1 MQQVRLFTGT
11 EDQIGSMERSVN
23 DWLRTS
29 NARVISVF
37 GNMSPQSVMP
47 SSENK
52 GSLSHDGVSRRFA
65 PSDVFMCVVYDV

>member
-1 MQQVRLFTGT
+1 MQQVRLFTGS
-11 EDQIGSMERSVN
+11 EDQVGTMERSVN

-47 SSENK
+47 IGEGK
-52 GSLSHDGVSRRFA
+52 TTLSHEGGSRRFA
-65 PSDVFMCVVYDV
+65 PSDIFRCIVYDA